1 MNAPQIRDGMVVMPL
16 DDFEK
21 LLEEAAERGARKAL
35 ADVGLDGEDAAHDIR
50 ELRGLLDAFTSA
62 KRTAW
67 QTVVKI
73 VTTGFVLALMAGAMI
88 KLKVFG
94 GSAP

>member
-1 MNAPQIRDGMVVMPL
+1 MNAPQIRDGMVIMPL

-50 ELRGLLDAFTSA
+50 ELRDLLDAFTSA

-73 VTTGFVLALMAGAMI
+73 ITTGFVLALMAGAMV
-88 KLKVFG
+88 KLKLFG
-94 GSAP
+94 GGQ

>member
-1 MNAPQIRDGMVVMPL
+1 MNAPQVRDGMVIMPL

-21 LLEEAAERGARKAL
+21 LLEAAAERGARKAL

-50 ELRGLLDAFTSA
+50 ELRNLLDAFTSA

-73 VTTGFVLALMAGAMI
+73 VTTAFVLALMTGAMI

>member
-1 MNAPQIRDGMVVMPL
+1 MNAPQLRDGMVIMPL

-35 ADVGLDGEDAAHDIR
+35 TDVGLDGEDAAHDIR

-94 GSAP
+94 GSTP

>member
-1 MNAPQIRDGMVVMPL
+1 MNAPQLRDGMVIMPL

-50 ELRGLLDAFTSA
+50 ELRNLLDAFTSA
-62 KRTAW
+62 KHTAW